1 MTDESWSARPAPY
14 QPATPAGRFQPDMRA
29 SNADRDRT
37 IDVIRAGFVEG
48 RLDKQEFDERV
59 DLAQRAR
66 TYADL
71 LALTRDLPVGPLPGA
86 PYSPMPAMP
95 YPMARHAT
103 NGTAIAAM
111 ICGLFAFPSFGITAI
126 PAVIL
131 GNSARHEIRRSG
143 QDGEGMAVV
152 GLVLGWGAIVLCT
165 LFIFTAMLV
174 LASHAA
180 GTSAGTPGP

>member
-1 MTDESWSARPAPY
+1 VTDDSWSARPAPY

-71 LALTRDLPVGPLPGA
+71 LPLTRDLPVGPMPVT
-86 PYSPMPAMP
+86 PHPMPAGP
-95 YPMARHAT
+95 YPVERSTT
-103 NGTAIAAM
+103 NGSAIAAM
-111 ICGLFAFPSFGITAI
+111 ICGLLAFPSLGITAI

-143 QDGEGMAVV
+143 QDGEGMATV
-152 GLVLGWGAIVLCT
+152 GLLLGWGAIGLAT
-165 LFIFTAMLV
+165 LFIFAAMLV
-174 LASHAA
+174 LAAHGASTPT
-180 GTSAGTPGP
+180 GTGGP